1 MMSKKGSEGTL
12 IVASMFLLLLIVFL
26 AFIFFKI
33 GIKAEKEVID
43 SVRIGDRN
51 VVLLNILKT
60 EFDNKEGLADILV
73 DNYKKNDF
81 NEFNEKSG
89 SVINKAYSSS
99 SINGFLVIKS
109 MPQNEMIF
117 ESEIFESPFRF
128 YDPKKVSSVNVPV
141 DDKNYLEVNLYEF

>member
-1 MMSKKGSEGTL
+1 MPL
-12 IVASMFLLLLIVFL
+12 FC
-26 AFIFFKI
+26 
-33 GIKAEKEVID
+33 
-43 SVRIGDRN
+43 
-51 VVLLNILKT
+51 
-60 EFDNKEGLADILV
+60 
-73 DNYKKNDF
+73 
-81 NEFNEKSG
+81 
-89 SVINKAYSSS
+89 S